1 MQYKIFIWKPIP
13 HLSKIRVFSETGTN
27 KWDSPTFN
35 IPKQDCTIRC
45 ISDLREL
52 NEFVIRQQCP
62 LPMINDILPERND
75 YSYFTKVD
83 ISTQYYN
90 FEFDEESKDLCTIVT
105 LLDKSRYNKIPFGL
119 K

>member
-1 MQYKIFIWKPIP
+1 MGLTHIQYPEVGW
-13 HLSKIRVFSETGTN
+13 H
-27 KWDSPTFN
+27 
-35 IPKQDCTIRC
+35 IRC

-83 ISTQYYN
+83 ILTQYYN
-90 FEFDEESKDLCTIVT
+90 FEFDEESKDLCAIVT
-105 LLDKSRYNKIPFGL
+105 LLDKSRYNILP
-119 K
+119 